1 MYKGQMYTVT
11 FDEKPTQ
18 KEAMQAMAEK
28 LDSNDS
34 ICNTPITFQTACD
47 EFFKIKGNVLSPS
60 TQNSYMSIL
69 RNLSDEFKNL
79 RLSDIKQTD
88 IQKEINNYSV
98 SRSPKTTA
106 NANGFIISVLGTFRP
121 NTVFHITLPQKEK
134 KEPYIPTS
142 EGSLNNFR
150 EGCQTKYYIHYYWP
164 ARTPAK

>member
-1 MYKGQMYTVT
+1 MKIEKLPSGSYRIRKMYKGQMYTVT

-28 LDSNDS
+28 LDSNGS
-34 ICNTPITFQTACD
+34 ICNTPTTFQTACD

-98 SRSPKTTA
+98 SR
-106 NANGFIISVLGTFRP
+106 
-121 NTVFHITLPQKEK
+121 
-134 KEPYIPTS
+134 
-142 EGSLNNFR
+142 
-150 EGCQTKYYIHYYWP
+150 
-164 ARTPAK
+164 